1 VIKFNKNVR
10 LVNLSNEIRFYKNI
24 FTLYRNMV
32 KHTCERCWKTFTHK
46 GNFVRH
52 ISRKVLCEEIEKPDP
67 ENISEECAE
76 SKASPLAKDK
86 DHMCYFCTEKF
97 IDKKLLYDHFKVCKH
112 KKTLNKVQK
121 LQELIVNQ
129 NNNSGQNY
137 IQIEKIHTNLNNM
150 QVQYLQERK
159 KDHINLYKQK
169 KLLKN
174 SIKDDKTKIQTL
186 LQYDK
191 KNIQKLIVSQD
202 QLCLTYKKERNLRLL
217 DKKQVHNI
225 IKEQDN
231 EIKKFKYIIISITT
245 LLALLIIIIFFYL
258 IDYQ

>member
-1 VIKFNKNVR
+1 
-10 LVNLSNEIRFYKNI
+10 
-24 FTLYRNMV
+24 MV

-52 ISRKVLCEEIEKPDP
+52 ISRKVLCEELENPNP
-67 ENISEECAE
+67 ENMPEENLGKLSEVQVKEHICQ
-76 SKASPLAKDK
+76 
-86 DHMCYFCTEKF
+86 FCNEKF
-97 IDKKLLYDHFKVCKH
+97 IDKKILYDHFKACKH

-137 IQIEKIHTNLNNM
+137 IQIEKINKSLNDM
-150 QVQYLQERK
+150 QIHYLEERK

-174 SIKDDKTKIQTL
+174 SIKDDKTKIQQL
-186 LQYDK
+186 LQTNLNDK
-191 KNIQKLIVSQD
+191 KYIQKLIVSQD

-258 IDYQ
+258 K